1 MAQESLKLL
10 KERRKVEQDI
20 ANLKKETKDWGD
32 AELRQL
38 QELENRKKRIAKLEG
53 KAAADRDKAELA
65 YLGVASRVSTL
76 QEDIGKRVERNGR
89 SVFQLSNA
97 FKIAA
102 SNMQPMVRG
111 GVEMKDT
118 YTGFASLMDDI
129 AMNAEKA
136 EMYLQGGSENMEATT
151 SAMSSKIEELA
162 KASEDSSLPPET
174 IKEAEKLLEVYTGLD
189 SRFKEATMTMG
200 EGFNNI
206 NDLQSQSVGLAG
218 EMALSYGKIG
228 TSGFSV
234 SVDKA
239 NELYDT
245 SVKQAKLIKSVTL
258 PDMKKKIKFMLK
270 ELELINPLSDE
281 YKTMQSS
288 IEEMQGDMEE
298 MEAASESMVA
308 TAERN
313 VAAADQMRIMNN
325 QIAASSELILGPFN
339 KLKGVMEALPFGG
352 LVSSLVDLEG
362 VGNKFGD
369 TVQKNLLGMF
379 SEPTVAMEAF
389 ALKSDKAGEKTGKRF
404 RDLSTGQLVAGDD
417 EAVLTLNDGMTT
429 FTNIMGSAKEA
440 VGAMGEGLN
449 KLTGMPVAMAG
460 PLLVVVGI
468 ILLAAKVAEMFF
480 GGMMDT
486 RKELGVTV
494 AEAGKLQNSINSTAM
509 EFSLLGVSAED
520 VAGISDSIR
529 DNMGGLSSVT
539 SENLSA
545 MTQLTA
551 LYGISG
557 ENTGILAA
565 QMMAVGASSFDAATS
580 QMESVALLAR
590 ASGVAPAAVMND
602 VAGSADAFA
611 GFAKKGGE
619 NVFKAAIAA
628 RKLGLDMSNVEQI
641 ADSLLDFES
650 SIEAQMEASMLT
662 GRAINTDKARELA
675 LAGDLEGMQKEVTK
689 QIGSAADFEK
699 LNVVQRKSLAAAFG
713 VSVSE
718 LGKMVANQDKLNNMT
733 DAEKAHRDKM
743 AKVMEWL
750 GKAWTGFLSVGKALL
765 PVVVGLGVALAV
777 AFWPITL
784 ALTVITGI
792 GMLFNELNKKVPML
806 GTVLGVILG
815 LMTAIWMK
823 SKLTGEAMS
832 GGMMEG
838 AKGMVTGLKERLMGG
853 GITDKIKE
861 KVGMGGDDV
870 PLTKSGKPDKRFG
883 KRADKTKA
891 VKKPKTSKSK
901 GGKKGGKGGFGFME
915 KIDGKKMIQGA
926 AALLIAAAAMWVAA
940 KALQEFG
947 KVTWPAIAKAGVT
960 LLGLTL
966 VLAILGQLKGQL
978 IQGAAAMLI
987 MSIALIPF
995 AFALQMFTGIDF
1007 AQVALGGV
1015 TMIGFALA
1023 LGALGMMAS
1032 FIIAGA
1038 AAVAVMGIALIPFAL
1053 ALRLFT
1059 DIDFEQVKLGGI
1071 AMLRLGLSLIPLG
1084 MMAPFIVMGAAAMSV
1099 MGIALVPFAL
1109 ALRLFTDIDFEQVK
1123 LGGATMLG
1131 LGLAL
1136 GALGTMAPLI
1146 VMGATAMAVMGIAL
1160 IPFSLALRSFTDSD
1174 FAQVVTGGAA
1184 MLGLGLALGALGT
1197 MAPLIILGSQAL
1209 GIMSLALLGLGVALS
1224 LIGTGMNMISGS
1236 FSGITEQITQLAT
1249 MADPI
1254 LLLAKS
1260 FTVLGVSMGA
1270 MALGALT
1277 LLPAL
1282 PVLFALNKLG
1292 LLGGVSLGGGGEEES
1307 SKSEGRN
1314 PVEEQLMQTNTKLEE
1329 LIGVMSQTPGLLTV
1343 ANRNLGTI
1351 SEAVQ

>member
-628 RKLGLDMSNVEQI
+628 RKLGLDMAAVEQI

-838 AKGMVTGLKERLMGG
+838 AKNMAKGLKERLMGGGDDKGG

-861 KVGMGGDDV
+861 KFTGG
-870 PLTKSGKPDKRFG
+870 
-883 KRADKTKA
+883 DKTKA